1 MHAAEEL
8 AAPQRV
14 WMPLLGGSGQ
24 GLCAFTEAPDLPN
37 HAFVFWGVFLLGFR
51 MTGDDFKI
59 SY

>member
-1 MHAAEEL
+1 
-8 AAPQRV
+8 
-14 WMPLLGGSGQ
+14 MPLLGGSGQ